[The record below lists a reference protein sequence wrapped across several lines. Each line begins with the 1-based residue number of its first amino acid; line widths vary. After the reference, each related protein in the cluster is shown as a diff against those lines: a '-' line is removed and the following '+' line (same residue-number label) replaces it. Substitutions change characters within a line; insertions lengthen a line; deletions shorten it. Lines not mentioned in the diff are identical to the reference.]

1 MGELENNEK
10 TVELKT
16 LSNPNFES
24 AEVKSEHKKKIDIFA
39 IEIKK
44 DQDENEEIEKNKLNF
59 KTELIKKSPVVIV
72 LVVLLIISIFTHDL
86 VKYDGLTNN
95 STTKSY

>member
-16 LSNPNFES
+16 LNNPNFEG
-24 AEVKSEHKKKIDIFA
+24 AEVKSEHKKIDIFA

-44 DQDENEEIEKNKLNF
+44 DQDENEETEKNKLNF
-59 KTELIKKSPVVIV
+59 KTELIKKSPVIIV
-72 LVVLLIISIFTHDL
+72 LVILLIISIFTHDL